1 MNRFLPGNRITLLS
15 NGDQY
20 FPALIRAIDAAR
32 ETVWFETYIF
42 ADDATGRLVAGALI
56 RAAKRGVH
64 VRALVDGWGAKFY
77 LTVALERE
85 MIDGGVDFQK
95 YRPEVAPWQ
104 FRRHRLRRLHR
115 KLCVVG
121 VGRNIDRKSHVRPG
135 HATGMP
141 VDALHAA
148 IRSIE

>member
-20 FPALIRAIDAAR
+20 FPALIGAIDAAR

-42 ADDATGRLVAGALI
+42 ADDATGRLVAG
-56 RAAKRGVH
+56 
-64 VRALVDGWGAKFY
+64 WGAKFY

-85 MIDGGVDFQK
+85 MRDGGVDFQK

-104 FRRHRLRRLHR
+104 FRSHRLRRLHR
-115 KLCVVG
+115 K
-121 VGRNIDRKSHVRPG
+121 
-135 HATGMP
+135 
-141 VDALHAA
+141 
-148 IRSIE
+148 